1 MNQKSEEALYECARQ
16 YEEFLGIVA
25 RMRDAQKTAERAMAE
40 SDDYSEALIYINKT
54 EELEK
59 QVDKWLEIN
68 L

>member
-16 YEEFLGIVA
+16 YEDFLGIVS

-40 SDDYSEALIYINKT
+40 SDDYSEALIYVNKT

-59 QVDKWLEIN
+59 QVDKWLESN